1 MPARKTAAKVEA
13 PHKHTELEKKIASL
27 EALVASLKKEFA
39 AHCKNSEE
47 EHKRLEGTCHAC
59 CEEVKRLGAKVE
71 DPVAIGNCGVT
82 DLAKKVENLAR
93 RLDRVSPRRR

>member
-13 PHKHTELEKKIASL
+13 PHKHAELEKKIASL
-27 EALVASLKKEFA
+27 EALIVGLQKEFA
-39 AHCKNSEE
+39 AHCKKSEE

-71 DPVAIGNCGVT
+71 EPQEGSNIEG
-82 DLAKKVENLAR
+82 LERKVENLAA
-93 RLDRVSPRRR
+93 RLERAMPRRR